1 MLQVEVVDETADVL
15 SYVEVGI
22 ECSWIE
28 QPTRR
33 KILKQ
38 LGDKFKKKL
47 QKARNFRRKSFR
59 RNITNV
65 KESL

>member
-1 MLQVEVVDETADVL
+1 MLQVEVVDETADFL
-15 SYVEVGI
+15 FYVEVGI

-38 LGDKFKKKL
+38 LVDKFKKKL
-47 QKARNFRRKSFR
+47 QRARNFRRKSFG